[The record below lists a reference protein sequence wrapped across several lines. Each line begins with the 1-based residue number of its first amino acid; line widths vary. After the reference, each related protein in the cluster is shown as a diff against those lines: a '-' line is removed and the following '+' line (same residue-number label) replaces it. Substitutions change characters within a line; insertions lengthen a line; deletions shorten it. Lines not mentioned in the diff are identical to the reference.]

1 MDEEYAETLA
11 DNYTKYVENLIDLA
25 SGSPHVYTA
34 LNPVFSKIDER
45 KYATAEEFWEDMK
58 KKVGSLKDDED
69 DGRAKILLTS
79 LRQFESAFWTRESVE
94 ILNCLDVDD
103 RAFYP

>member
-1 MDEEYAETLA
+1 MTRRHTAV
-11 DNYTKYVENLIDLA
+11 NYRGVLLLQRP
-25 SGSPHVYTA
+25 GS